1 MNGKKVV
8 WGLML
13 LFGLESRVGLAH
25 DTWLEV
31 GASRV
36 PVGEFAYVNLML
48 GNHGNEHRD
57 FKISSKITLEPCELY
72 VIGPDGKTSDLK
84 SGVVDLGFGPKEGHW
99 AARCDFNDPGVYR
112 VVHTLDTLHLTTR
125 AIKSSK
131 TFVIAGEK
139 TTEAV
144 GEPQDSCFGFG
155 LELVLE
161 TPYSELHVGNA
172 MSIRVMRNGEPLS
185 DARVSI
191 VPRGVTLAEGF
202 DQEYERISDNDGRV
216 RFVPQE
222 GNIYLLV
229 VHHLEAEEKGEGY
242 DKSHYSATMVLH
254 VANRTRQH

>member
-1 MNGKKVV
+1 MNSKVFV
-8 WGLML
+8 WIVFLCGML
-13 LFGLESRVGLAH
+13 GPQVGMGH
-25 DTWLEV
+25 DTWIEV
-31 GASRV
+31 GTNYV

-57 FKISSKITLEPCELY
+57 FKLASKITLDPCDLY
-72 VIGPDGKTSDLK
+72 VIGPNGRKFDLK
-84 SGVVDLGFGPKEGHW
+84 ADIVDMGFAPKEGYW
-99 AARCDFNDPGVYR
+99 AARFEFNDPGQYQ

-139 TTEAV
+139 TPESA

-161 TPYSELHVGNA
+161 TPFSELHVGKE
-172 MSIRVMRNGEPLS
+172 ICVRVMRGGEPLS

-202 DQEYERISDNDGRV
+202 DQEHERMSDNDGRV

-222 GNIYLLV
+222 GNIYLVV

-242 DKSHYSATMVLH
+242 DKTHYSATMVLH